1 MVVPIEKHPHLDYCL
16 ACEKLLHP
24 LGDLFK
30 CITECFFVCS
40 PECRDVWKDKPTEER
55 ANIVVA
61 ERKRKNGF

>member
-40 PECRDVWKDKPTEER
+40 PECRDVWKDKPAEEQAR
-55 ANIVVA
+55 IVA
-61 ERKRKNGF
+61 TERKRKKGF